1 MRVSPNYDLA
11 VQWVRLEIKDL
22 GKKETQKNADL
33 STMQVF
39 ASTKLLL
46 IGKMFYR
53 TNQGS
58 DDLINLAFTQP
69 TGMRFIIQIDT
80 RNSRLFIQTVHNN
93 CITIKYRATM
103 NII

>member
-1 MRVSPNYDLA
+1 MRVSPNYDLE

-58 DDLINLAFTQP
+58 DDLKT
-69 TGMRFIIQIDT
+69 
-80 RNSRLFIQTVHNN
+80 
-93 CITIKYRATM
+93 
-103 NII
+103 